1 MPDAPRST
9 RRRRIAG
16 IIIVLVVI
24 GASVPIARN
33 QSFFRR
39 FPKRLAAVEEGVLY
53 RSAQP
58 SSRQIGNLAEELG
71 IRTVVILREGSSR
84 HVREELESAGRHGL
98 KAVTIP
104 VQSQGPI
111 PDDQVSA
118 FFQCVDDP
126 ENQPVLV
133 HCAAG
138 RHRTG
143 YLCALYRIE
152 RQGWTVARA
161 VEEMLA
167 FGFDQGRHRVLLE
180 SLERYEPG
188 GHPVGRAD
196 SEILT
201 AQDSGTPP

>member
-1 MPDAPRST
+1 MPDAPRSA

-16 IIIVLVVI
+16 IVVALVVI
-24 GASVPIARN
+24 GAAVPIVRN

-58 SSRQIGNLAEELG
+58 TGRQIVNLAEDLG
-71 IRTVVILREGSSR
+71 IRTVVIVREGSSR
-84 HVREELESAGRHGL
+84 RVREELQSASRHGL
-98 KAVTIP
+98 NAVTIP

-126 ENQPVLV
+126 ENRPVLV

-152 RQGWTVARA
+152 RQGWTVQKA
-161 VEEMLA
+161 VEEMLS
-167 FGFDQGRHRVLLE
+167 FGFDQARHSVLLE
-180 SLERYEPG
+180 SLERYEPRG
-188 GHPVGRAD
+188 RRVGLAD
-196 SEILT
+196 PEIQT
-201 AQDSGTPP
+201 AQGTETAP